1 VELAT
6 GQATRLTATPA
17 YDHQV
22 AWFPDSSAVVLERA
36 KFVTA
41 TIVSVD
47 ADGSDQSALTS
58 GHFDADPAP
67 SPTGS
72 TIVFASDRIGGFLPD
87 LWLMQAEGASPH
99 VILDLPFASTTPD
112 WQPVPVPGR
121 DT

>member
-1 VELAT
+1 M
-6 GQATRLTATPA
+6 
-17 YDHQV
+17 
-22 AWFPDSSAVVLERA
+22 FERA

-41 TIVSVD
+41 KIVSVD

-58 GHFDADPAP
+58 GFFDADPVP
-67 SPTGS
+67 SPTGT

-87 LWLMQAEGASPH
+87 LWMMQADGASPQ

-121 DT
+121 EA